1 LCPSIQCAGIF
12 TRGFEGGQMIR
23 CPNCRREVYQ
33 EDICAACERCIDCV
47 AREGHDGGE
56 DHQPRRLRS
65 GGQVTFPLGEE

>member
-1 LCPSIQCAGIF
+1 
-12 TRGFEGGQMIR
+12 MIR

-65 GGQVTFPLGEE
+65 GGQVTFPLGDE

>member
-1 LCPSIQCAGIF
+1 V
-12 TRGFEGGQMIR
+12 IR

-47 AREGHDGGE
+47 AHEGHEGGE

-65 GGQVTFPLGEE
+65 GNAPVSRYGQVTFPLGEE